1 MKKVNFIFANFSQ
14 LISYLFS
21 GLNLSNIQI
30 KYQNQKKMK
39 KNHSEYNPSGRDGSE
54 NGQKPA

>member
-1 MKKVNFIFANFSQ
+1 LFFANFSQ